1 MGMIDDADAFP
12 FLQLGDL
19 PLELFH
25 FRPMH
30 FRTEMMLG
38 VVAVVEENPVINLPV
53 ATYAPR
59 NRFIRVSS
67 IMTEVSIQVAEA
79 MAQIE
84 EGQKEQ
90 HVAPINKGD
99 RVCWYYKSHH

>member
-1 MGMIDDADAFP
+1 MIDHADAFL

-30 FRTEMMLG
+30 FRTKMMLG
-38 VVAVVEENPVINLPV
+38 VVAVVKENPVVNLPV

-59 NRFIRVSS
+59 DRLVRVSA
-67 IMTEVSIQVAEA
+67 IVTEISVQVAEA
-79 MAQIE
+79 MAQVE

-90 HVAPINKGD
+90 HGEPIHKG
-99 RVCWYYKSHH
+99 SQIST